1 MDLLVRSGG
10 KDGMFIGR
18 GVVCWWGTGR
28 SYVKVEYVIGIMGL
42 FVTCKG
48 GFKDGNSDLYIYC
61 AIS

>member
-48 GFKDGNSDLYIYC
+48 GF
-61 AIS
+61 